1 MNINASGIITK
12 PLQPAFQAQNASTQS
27 NIATS
32 TQVAVALG
40 SERID
45 RNADF
50 ASSIFTAPVTGVYQ
64 LQAYI
69 RLDNIDSAAAYYEF
83 KINTSNSGYGIIF
96 DPDFGQDN
104 TYQYMA
110 FAITLTVEVTDT
122 EQAILLND
130 LLSIDDW
137 LQAAMLGK
145 KNNCW
150 KRMQQEWT
158 TKLMN
163 DDSFTDSIPSNQ
175 ADFVALVTARSDYQT
190 RTERDAAS
198 SIG

>member
-1 MNINASGIITK
+1 M
-12 PLQPAFQAQNASTQS
+12 
-27 NIATS
+27 AT
-32 TQVAVALG
+32 
-40 SERID
+40 
-45 RNADF
+45 
-50 ASSIFTAPVTGVYQ
+50 
-64 LQAYI
+64 
-69 RLDNIDSAAAYYEF
+69 
-83 KINTSNSGYGIIF
+83 
-96 DPDFGQDN
+96 
-104 TYQYMA
+104 
-110 FAITLTVEVTDT
+110 ITLTVTCTDT

-130 LLSIDDW
+130 LLNINDW

-163 DDSFTDSIPSNQ
+163 DDSFTDSIPSNK
-175 ADFVALVTARSDYQT
+175 ADFVALVTGRSDYKT

>member
-1 MNINASGIITK
+1 M
-12 PLQPAFQAQNASTQS
+12 
-27 NIATS
+27 AT
-32 TQVAVALG
+32 
-40 SERID
+40 
-45 RNADF
+45 
-50 ASSIFTAPVTGVYQ
+50 
-64 LQAYI
+64 
-69 RLDNIDSAAAYYEF
+69 
-83 KINTSNSGYGIIF
+83 
-96 DPDFGQDN
+96 
-104 TYQYMA
+104 
-110 FAITLTVEVTDT
+110 ITLTVDVTDT

-130 LLSIDDW
+130 LLNIDDW
-137 LQAAMLGK
+137 LQAAMNGK

-175 ADFVALVTARSDYQT
+175 ADFVALVTAREDYVT